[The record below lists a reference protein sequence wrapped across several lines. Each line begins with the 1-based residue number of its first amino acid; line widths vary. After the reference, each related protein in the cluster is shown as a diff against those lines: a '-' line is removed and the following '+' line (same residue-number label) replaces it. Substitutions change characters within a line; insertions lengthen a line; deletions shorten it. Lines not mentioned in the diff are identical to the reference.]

1 MTKFEEREKAFEN
14 HFHHKVDVNLAIKAK
29 AYKMLGFWAAGLLGI
44 TNQEGVVNYAMELVI
59 FEYDPSHQGT
69 AIDKLMQDF
78 AHGNLNVSRF
88 DIEDKLEECKRQAS
102 AEIMGE

>member
-1 MTKFEEREKAFEN
+1 MTKFEERAKAFEN

-44 TNQEGVVNYAMELVI
+44 TNQDEVVNYAMELVI
-59 FEYDPSHQGT
+59 FEYDHSHQGT
-69 AIDKLMQDF
+69 AIDKLVQDF
-78 AHGNLNVSRF
+78 AQNNINVSRF
-88 DIEDKLEECKRQAS
+88 DIEDKLEESKQQAY